1 MNTENETGALKRKLT
16 DNQLRALQIVAGIV
30 SAIAMVAA
38 LYLPQRVFNVE
49 PNDLLNYSFVVV
61 FLIITFGRR
70 SIENKY
76 RLRLGLFSLS
86 LMLGIFAGVILFV
99 VDMFYSSEQNIA
111 LSEEIKTLIL
121 IGLVLLL
128 IVGITI
134 PAMRFFKRK
143 SEGNLRPIRLPEEE
157 PAEQH
162 DEEEPLDRPMT
173 LEEKIAKMTQEIDDS
188 KPEE

>member
-157 PAEQH
+157 PV
-162 DEEEPLDRPMT
+162 R
-173 LEEKIAKMTQEIDDS
+173 
-188 KPEE
+188 